1 MDPQPPTSNPPHD
14 PQGSQSSAAPPA
26 PRRQHRNALWTDSRP
41 PAQLA
46 AERGRT
52 EEEEPRYLTR
62 NEANSPTAAPA
73 APRAELWGRG
83 RCSTRCQRGDAAQS
97 LSCCSTSNGSWGSG
111 ASAGAL
117 GIGPK
122 GGFGL
127 EPHGLEPHGL
137 ELWVGAPWV
146 GAHDLK
152 DVGWG
157 RGLESK
163 GCSLWAE
170 ALGLG
175 LPVGALGFL
184 WGLAAPIAA
193 QPQPRAELCCSA
205 AGHQRAPKGRGAK
218 QGAELISEDPQP
230 PISPTRP
237 PPPPSSHHPAVGPH
251 REPPKAPRSRRRQQ
265 LIIVRQ
271 R

>member
-1 MDPQPPTSNPPHD
+1 M
-14 PQGSQSSAAPPA
+14 QSWGCGRSAAPDVSEGTQRKASAAAPPA
-26 PRRQHRNALWTDSRP
+26 
-41 PAQLA
+41 
-46 AERGRT
+46 
-52 EEEEPRYLTR
+52 
-62 NEANSPTAAPA
+62 TAAG
-73 APRAELWGRG
+73 GRG
-83 RCSTRCQRGDAAQS
+83 PRLGLLGLGPR
-97 LSCCSTSNGSWGSG
+97 
-111 ASAGAL
+111 GAL
-117 GIGPK
+117 GWSC
-122 GGFGL
+122 
-127 EPHGLEPHGL
+127 GL
-137 ELWVGAPWV
+137 ELWV

-193 QPQPRAELCCSA
+193 QPQPRAELRCSA

-218 QGAELISEDPQP
+218 QGAELRSGDPQP

-237 PPPPSSHHPAVGPH
+237 PPPPQLPSPSRGSAQRTTESTALPPPPAVNY
-251 REPPKAPRSRRRQQ
+251 R
-265 LIIVRQ
+265 
-271 R
+271 